1 MIVEENKSSI
11 KLVESIG
18 MRLEHIREDGYKIGD
33 KYYNQK
39 IYKMINKNWLWIED
53 DSVIIKNKIE
63 SMQLINELGLNKFSE

>member
-39 IYKMINKNWLWIED
+39 IYKMLPCKVLCNK
-53 DSVIIKNKIE
+53 
-63 SMQLINELGLNKFSE
+63 G